1 MIDPNT
7 SPNGEEFEAYNL
19 RRWGGSGWTIRLR
32 QVGQK
37 DGASF
42 QNWKW
47 WPHTLKAHQLIQYA
61 KEKHGVDTNKSNA
74 VLFRALYEEGEN
86 VSLSDTLVRIA
97 VDQLGLP
104 DGTEDGDGVNSGVL
118 REYLEE
124 DAGAEEVL
132 EDIRRSRRMYRTQSV
147 PTFIIEREEVDGGKA
162 PIVLSGAQ
170 SSAALLRAF
179 AQLV

>member
-1 MIDPNT
+1 
-7 SPNGEEFEAYNL
+7 
-19 RRWGGSGWTIRLR
+19 
-32 QVGQK
+32 
-37 DGASF
+37 
-42 QNWKW
+42 
-47 WPHTLKAHQLIQYA
+47 
-61 KEKHGVDTNKSNA
+61 

>member
-7 SPNGEEFEAYNL
+7 HPNGEEFEAYNL

-32 QVGQK
+32 QLGRK

-42 QNWKW
+42 ENWKW
-47 WPHTLKAHQLIQYA
+47 WPNTLKAHQLVQYA
-61 KEKHGVDTNKSNA
+61 EEKHGVDTNRSNA
-74 VLFRALYEEGEN
+74 ALFRALYEEGEN

-97 VDQLGLP
+97 VDRLGFP
-104 DGTEDGDGVNSGVL
+104 DDGGNGGGAL
-118 REYLEE
+118 REYLEG
-124 DAGAEEVL
+124 DAGADGVL
-132 EDIRRSRRMYRTQSV
+132 EDIRRSRRIYRTESV
-147 PTFIIEREEVDGGKA
+147 PTFVIEREAGKGGEA

-170 SSAALLRAF
+170 PSAEFLRAF